1 MSKTFLTYIEQGEVI
16 TPRQVNT
23 VYEYFK
29 KAPNGVG
36 HSPQAVIKYLN
47 DQINTCL
54 ETYDDAMIEI
64 SFHNLL
70 RMASRSSTYNSKVNN
85 PRFEKFLRSE
95 RKDAYELYDRWT
107 PEEISVM
114 LIKMTEFNLI
124 KGSERLDEYMSHKL
138 DELSDEYRKKPY
150 VVKNFLQ
157 SII

>member
-1 MSKTFLTYIEQGEVI
+1 MSETFIKYIEQGEVI

-36 HSPQAVIKYLN
+36 QSSQTVIKYLN
-47 DQINTCL
+47 DQINICM
-54 ETYDDAMIEI
+54 ETYDDSMIEI
-64 SFHNLL
+64 SLHNLL
-70 RMASRSSTYNSKVNN
+70 RMASRSSTYNSKVYN

-95 RKDAYELYDRWT
+95 RKDAYELYSRWN
-107 PEEISVM
+107 PEEIAIM

-150 VVKNFLQ
+150 VVKNYLQ